1 MKYLEHI
8 KTTYDQ
14 ITKSDYDGTLWAKV
28 YKIDTEGF
36 KATVQG
42 VKGFISFDK
51 MPWIYERESHWQMVA
66 PYLIGKAYD
75 TKVLG
80 SDDGTLKLTLSVKQ
94 HSFTKKNF
102 TLGQS
107 YECIVLERTKK
118 HLLVETGLNS
128 NFRNGSQYGVVSI
141 FDFWDIENFVQANE
155 GDKITLTYLDK
166 LNSGYLTMCEPIKY
180 TSWYKQ
186 KPEKLVD
193 TIVSVNVSCQALV
206 KYYKVYDHFDGEIA
220 ISSKLYDQNILEELE
235 TYVLNLNDGDVIQC
249 LVHGLS
255 PKTNEVILKIHPEL
269 VALLGNKE
277 D

>member
-28 YKIDTEGF
+28 YKINTEGF

-42 VKGFISFDK
+42 VKGLIPFDN
-51 MPWIYERESHWQMVA
+51 MPWEYERESHWQMVA

-75 TKVLG
+75 TQVLG
-80 SDDGTLKLTLSVKQ
+80 SNEDTLKLSLSVKH
-94 HSFTKKNF
+94 HSYTKKNF

-107 YECIVLERTKK
+107 YECIVLEKTKK

-128 NFRNGSQYGVVSI
+128 NFRNGSQYGTVSI
-141 FDFWDIENFVQANE
+141 FDFWDIENFVRANE
-155 GDKITLTYLDK
+155 GDKITLTYLDE
-166 LNSGYLTMCEPIKY
+166 LNSGFLTMCEPVKY

-193 TIVSVNVSCQALV
+193 TIVAVNVSYEAGV
-206 KYYKVYDHFDGEIA
+206 KYYKVYDHFNGELALSPI
-220 ISSKLYDQNILEELE
+220 LYDQNILEELQ
-235 TYVLNLNDGDVIQC
+235 TYVQKLNDGDVIQC

-255 PKTNEVILKIHPEL
+255 SKTNEVILKIHPKL
-269 VALLGNKE
+269 LALLENKK